1 MKHATTLGL
10 TGLLLVMMA
19 AMACQKDNPQSE
31 KKSKR
36 DDAGYQK
43 KYIFANKSKK
53 G

>member
-1 MKHATTLGL
+1 MKHVTTLGL

-36 DDAGYQK
+36 DDAGYQI
-43 KYIFANKSKK
+43 YICE
-53 G
+53 

>member
-1 MKHATTLGL
+1 MKHVTTFGL
-10 TGLLLVMMA
+10 TGLLLVMMT

-36 DDAGYQK
+36 DDAGYQN